1 MASSTLE
8 YASTDAAPIR
18 RSAAALLWRRLS
30 KNVMSL
36 VAFGVIAAVAL
47 ASVAAPVIMPYD
59 PDAPDAE
66 HALETPSR
74 RHWLGTDLYG
84 RDQLTRIVYA
94 GRVDLLVAL
103 AATAIA
109 LSLGAVLGAV
119 SGYRS
124 GWLDQLLM
132 RVIDTIQAFPSFILA
147 MGIAAAL
154 GNSVTNIVIA
164 IAITHVPIYGRL
176 IRGEM
181 LRIRETE
188 YAEAARTVGNRRRRI
203 IFYHLLPNCF
213 PPVEVDPSAHHP
225 RGRAEQAQVG
235 ERGHRLAGARLADEP
250 DHLAAPDLQARPV
263 HRLHHALVGVEVH
276 REVPDREQIGH
287 TPFIRGSSTSR
298 SASPSRLNESTVA
311 MIARPGKTK
320 IHHSPETM

>member
-8 YASTDAAPIR
+8 YASTDAAPVR

-30 KNVMSL
+30 RNAMSL
-36 VAFGVIAAVAL
+36 VAFGVITAVAL
-47 ASVAAPVIMPYD
+47 AAVAAPVIMPYD
-59 PDAPDAE
+59 PDAPDAD
-66 HALETPSR
+66 HALEAPSR

-84 RDQLTRIVYA
+84 RDQLTRVVYA

-109 LSLGAVLGAV
+109 LSLGTVLGAV
-119 SGYRS
+119 SGYRG

-181 LRIRETE
+181 LRIREME
-188 YAEAARTVGNRRRRI
+188 YAEAARTVGNRQRRI
-203 IFYHLLPNCF
+203 IFHHLLPNCF
-213 PPVEVDPSAHHP
+213 PPVIVQATLAMGFAILTVAALSYIGLGIRPPTSEWGAMT
-225 RGRAEQAQVG
+225 AEGAGYIVSG
-235 ERGHRLAGARLADEP
+235 EWWIFLFPGVAIMATVLSFN
-250 DHLAAPDLQARPV
+250 
-263 HRLHHALVGVEVH
+263 LVGDALRDVLDPRMKGV
-276 REVPDREQIGH
+276 
-287 TPFIRGSSTSR
+287 
-298 SASPSRLNESTVA
+298 
-311 MIARPGKTK
+311 
-320 IHHSPETM
+320 